1 MAHHGIAP
9 IRIDAPFIS
18 VAAVFVEWFGFLKIK
33 IVGVRF
39 SEHHVNSYFSYL
51 TFPVGVPYSTVGT
64 KKNQ

>member
-33 IVGVRF
+33 IIGVRF
-39 SEHHVNSYFSYL
+39 SEHNVNSCSL
-51 TFPVGVPYSTVGT
+51 I
-64 KKNQ
+64 